1 MMDKRFYL
9 QDSLYKGI
17 IDKGVDFAICG
28 VGAFLFFRQETERA
42 RKRDARPHERGGH
55 ACACRWNDEKG

>member
-1 MMDKRFYL
+1 MDKRFYL

-28 VGAFLFFRQETERA
+28 VGAFFVLSSGDGTCEEARRPPSRKGRA
-42 RKRDARPHERGGH
+42 RLCLPVE
-55 ACACRWNDEKG
+55 

>member
-1 MMDKRFYL
+1 MDKRFYL

-28 VGAFLFFRQETERA
+28 VGALFVLSSGDGACEDVRRPASRKGRA
-42 RKRDARPHERGGH
+42 RLCLPVE
-55 ACACRWNDEKG
+55 